1 MAHREEPGEVDIS
14 RGEAGE
20 HELNR
25 LIEKRHDQRIANEEQ
40 RRIEDGWVK
49 STARY
54 DAERR
59 RELRAAWVAFHE
71 NQAARHRTVLGALI
85 THHQAEAQKYKDQ
98 PKGDSA

>member
-14 RGEAGE
+14 RGEAVE

-25 LIEKRHDQRIANEEQ
+25 LIEKRHDQRTANEEQ
-40 RRIEDGWVK
+40 RCIEDGWVE

-59 RELRAAWVAFHE
+59 RELREAWVAFHE
-71 NQAARHRTVLGALI
+71 DQAARHHAVLGALI
-85 THHQAEAQKYKDQ
+85 THHQAEAQKYRDRQ
-98 PKGDSA
+98 KGDSA

>member
-20 HELNR
+20 HELDR
-25 LIEKRHDQRIANEEQ
+25 LIEKRHDQRAASEEQ
-40 RRIEDGWVK
+40 RRIEDGWVE

-59 RELRAAWVAFHE
+59 RELREAWVAFHE
-71 NQAARHRTVLGALI
+71 DQAARHRAVLEILI
-85 THHQAEAQKYKDQ
+85 THHQAEAQRYRDQ
-98 PKGDSA
+98 PKGDTA

>member
-1 MAHREEPGEVDIS
+1 MDIS
-14 RGEAGE
+14 RGEAVE

-40 RRIEDGWVK
+40 RRIEDEWAQ

-59 RELRAAWVAFHE
+59 RELREAWASFHE
-71 NQAARHRTVLGALI
+71 DQAARHHAALGALI
-85 THHQAEAQKYKDQ
+85 THH
-98 PKGDSA
+98 